1 MDKTNPACTDT
12 GQVGSF
18 AQPFCTI
25 GRGAYLAQP
34 GQIVHVLHGTYAES
48 VLPERSGTAGNP
60 ITFLADPGVTVTGT
74 APGTGF
80 GAAFGLSGKSY
91 IVIDGFNT
99 DNTWYKGIYVDASDH
114 ITITNNHVTHA
125 GITSPTHP
133 YEQGIYTRN
142 TSYSTIS
149 GNITDYN
156 TCIGI
161 RVVGGDH
168 NLISN
173 NTSFENFSLIET
185 DAAGIEL
192 TGSSYNTVINNLVYS
207 NEDSG
212 INLYY
217 WDTNSVGS
225 THNLVIGNLSY
236 ENGDHGIDNYQ
247 SAYNTIVGNTVQGNG
262 TAGINFEGGTGKGS
276 YGAIV
281 ANNIMSENGT
291 TPPSGSWG
299 GNLRFDAESVCRVDH
314 GLQPLLPHGRYSSD
328 HLE

>member
-1 MDKTNPACTDT
+1 MVS
-12 GQVGSF
+12 Q
-18 AQPFCTI
+18 
-25 GRGAYLAQP
+25 
-34 GQIVHVLHGTYAES
+34 
-48 VLPERSGTAGNP
+48 
-60 ITFLADPGVTVTGT
+60 
-74 APGTGF
+74 
-80 GAAFGLSGKSY
+80 
-91 IVIDGFNT
+91 T

-125 GITSPTHP
+125 GVTSPTHP

-192 TGSSYNTVINNLVYS
+192 TGISYNTVINNLVYS

-247 SAYNTIVGNTVQGNG
+247 SAYNTIIGNTVQGNG
-262 TAGINFEGGTGKGS
+262 TTGINFEGGTGKGS
-276 YGAIV
+276 YGATV
-281 ANNIMSENGT
+281 ANNILSQNGT
-291 TPPSGSWG
+291 TPPSAFLG
-299 GNLRFDAESVCRVDH
+299 RQPAFR
-314 GLQPLLPHGRYSSD
+314 LQNQSPGRPLITTSFYRTNATVQIIWNNPITPLWRLSRLQRLPRGAWIGRQIRSS
-328 HLE
+328 